1 MFIIPSASHL
11 VTCMKWKELHQDF
24 VSTNNISGYDEDDDE
39 EKECMALV
47 EDSVREA
54 APRLPD
60 SISDD
65 EGDDLPEDP
74 ETCLQMNLVY
84 QEVIVEKL
92 QDLELLLTHN
102 KEQQAEIMSDL
113 AGQGVEK
120 SKSAKSQSFLFLG
133 HFMKPY
139 FRDKV
144 TGLGPP
150 ANEDTKEKATQGIK
164 SFEEFL
170 VPSWKQREKDKLKVS
185 VANDSTQR
193 LLQPKLLR
201 LEFLNKKLEMSRNE
215 KDKNFFRK
223 QIGEIER
230 EMEAINQM
238 TQRQLLGNRF
248 DDHDWIKIANIDF
261 DGSRSAE
268 DIKRAWQNHEH
279 PSINRAQWSSQET
292 QQLIEIAERVGCVD
306 WEWIASELKTNRTAY
321 MCLQKYQELNKD
333 LKKRAWSRKEDQML
347 TELVQK
353 MRVGNFIPYTKIAY
367 FMEGRNGSQLLHR
380 WSKTLDPS
388 VKKGP
393 WSPAE
398 DALLLKAVAKYGKRD
413 WFKIQEEVPGRVD
426 SQCRERYMY
435 CLNHNIRK
443 GKWTPEEESDL
454 KALIEK
460 HGVGKWSKV
469 ASELTGRTDTQCSS
483 KWKTLEGIKPKPL
496 QGTRKRKRRRHL
508 TRSRRWESSSEESFE
523 DWEDEDEKILEEM
536 EQEQEEEEAELEKDE
551 DQKEDL
557 KIERKKRRIK
567 HKKATDPIVLDV
579 DQWVPVV
586 ETKQP
591 PAETNSQVVKTVM
604 EHPVDSCK
612 IESQNPRGRPKS
624 SKIWSTFLKSSNA
637 IPSVGEVGVGPAER
651 VLSAPTIVPDS
662 TPPLKTVEC
671 LVANVQQEPLQ
682 SQKNPKRARRRILA
696 AHLSDRNLDRR
707 LLAEISRWT
716 TARPVVRREIDV
728 MRERMEAIGLSSTP
742 IFVLLLQV
750 FRIDKEGCMQ
760 IIKEEMNKD
769 AQSLSAI
776 SKNGDKSSLNPYLN
790 QIKGTTIDVG
800 NGQTMEMTR
809 FKLSSAPFREK
820 PKTVQELL
828 AEKRRTGGI
837 AQRPLII
844 PQPLITQ
851 QPLQVTMMSKP
862 AALSKV
868 PVGPE
873 PQVPEQSRSSSPI
886 QTRVSM
892 RRRKPV
898 IESTVGQ
905 VGLEKPTLTGKP
917 KGNDESK
924 MTSTPH
930 NSQLHSS
937 AIVKPMKNDKLAPA
951 LDIASVQPAAASRKG
966 RGRRLQPIAPA
977 PSVQPVL
984 QPNSLM
990 IPIMLPNSTVPIMAL
1005 VTPQGL
1011 LCIPPGTGLP
1021 NQNAHGL
1028 AAATI
1033 ASQNNNTAVTTMPL
1047 GIVSTSMSSSTP
1059 TQAAIN
1065 FPLACSQS
1073 DIGGPNVA
1081 PVLTTS
1087 STKLSST
1094 HPVNVSSLAVCKL
1107 IPPSSNSAQIQPTQ
1121 TPANCGTL
1129 APTLTSANA
1138 ATPCADLTAVKF
1150 ILQVAANHVDS
1161 TVNAPPTIQLAQ
1173 DSGSS
1178 GKTVDTPNTESS
1190 CAWPSSL
1197 AQPEGTKLP
1206 TAKLHSDKTST
1217 DFKLLSD
1224 NKDAVMKDWLEGEGG
1239 VHVPGTQTSLPYL
1252 PPFASTLRGF
1262 SNLLLH
1268 KKVLEHNLPDF
1279 ETTNVNEP
1287 VDHKKRL
1294 ESARVLVSKNLKYNP
1309 AYQLLKARFLSA
1321 FTLPAFLATL
1331 PPQGTLTTIGSLN
1344 EDLNQ
1349 DSTEESEYTETDMDS
1364 DKELPQ
1370 QCITDEVTSKE
1381 LNQPFE
1387 IPDDLS
1393 FDCDLLGGL
1402 ETVVGDQS
1410 TPEASSAL
1418 EGESRVATRQSQRLR
1433 KIP

>member
-1 MFIIPSASHL
+1 MEAQGSSEALQAERERIRREILELEHRLGVGAIDELGSKESA
-11 VTCMKWKELHQDF
+11 
-24 VSTNNISGYDEDDDE
+24 GYDEDDDE

-483 KWKTLEGIKPKPL
+483 KWKTLEGIK
-496 QGTRKRKRRRHL
+496 
-508 TRSRRWESSSEESFE
+508 
-523 DWEDEDEKILEEM
+523 
-536 EQEQEEEEAELEKDE
+536 
-551 DQKEDL
+551 
-557 KIERKKRRIK
+557 
-567 HKKATDPIVLDV
+567 
-579 DQWVPVV
+579 
-586 ETKQP
+586 
-591 PAETNSQVVKTVM
+591 
-604 EHPVDSCK
+604 
-612 IESQNPRGRPKS
+612 
-624 SKIWSTFLKSSNA
+624 
-637 IPSVGEVGVGPAER
+637 R